1 MRIKVISTDDK
12 KLAELARLLR
22 ERSSADD
29 VSVMSASLERVL
41 AVAELGD
48 IDVLVLAQD
57 DLDSQDVERL
67 ERLGLGL
74 PATAFILV
82 SPLQTPELLMQAM
95 RAGVREVVP
104 SPPAAASLYPALRRI
119 ADKRDS
125 HANAA
130 GKVLA
135 FVSCKGGSGATFL
148 ATNLGYALAAL
159 EHKKVCL
166 LDLNLQFGDAS
177 LFVSEQRPQATLA
190 DISKQIHRL
199 DPSFLAASMVNV
211 TANFGILAA
220 PEDPS
225 FSEDVKPEHIDILLK
240 LARRHYDFILLDVG
254 RSLDA
259 VSVRALD
266 QADMIYPILQTTL
279 PYIRDGKRL
288 LGVFHSLDYS
298 HDKIA
303 LIVNRH
309 SKDDGQIKLADLER
323 AYGMRIPLTMP
334 NHYEAAAASV
344 NQGVPILKLAPAS
357 PLSKALAEMA
367 HALAGAVPGTEKS
380 RNGLL
385 ARLFSAKPA
394 TANLK
399 RENLA

>member
-1 MRIKVISTDDK
+1 MKIKVISTDDK
-12 KLAELARLLR
+12 LLAELARLLR

-29 VSVMSASLERVL
+29 VSMMSASLERVL
-41 AVAELGD
+41 AIAELGD
-48 IDVLVLAQD
+48 TDVLVLAQD
-57 DLDSQDVERL
+57 NLDGEDVERL
-67 ERLGLGL
+67 ERLGLMM

-104 SPPAAASLYPALRRI
+104 APPSATTLYPALRRI

-125 HANAA
+125 HANAG

-148 ATNLGYALAAL
+148 ATNLGYALATL
-159 EHKKVCL
+159 ENKKVAL
-166 LDLNLQFGDAS
+166 FDLNLQFGDAT
-177 LFVSEQRPQATLA
+177 LFVSEQRPNATLA
-190 DISKQIHRL
+190 DVAKNIHRL
-199 DPSFLAASMVNV
+199 DPSFLAGSMVSV
-211 TANFGILAA
+211 TPNFGILAA

-225 FSEDVKPEHIDILLK
+225 FSEEVKPEHIDQLLK
-240 LARRHYDFILLDVG
+240 LARRHYDFILLDIG

-288 LGVFHSLDYS
+288 LGVFHSLDYN
-298 HDKIA
+298 HDKIS

-309 SKDDGQIKLADLER
+309 SKDGQIKPGDLER
-323 AYGMRIPLTMP
+323 AYGMRILHAIP

-344 NQGVPILKLAPAS
+344 NQGVPILKLAPSS

-367 HALAGAVPGTEKS
+367 KGLAGATAGAEKTRS
-380 RNGLL
+380 GLL
-385 ARLFSAKPA
+385 TRLFAAKPA
-394 TANLK
+394 VAHIK
-399 RENLA
+399 REKLA

>member
-1 MRIKVISTDDK
+1 MRIKIISTDDK
-12 KLAELARLLR
+12 LLAELARLLR
-22 ERSSADD
+22 ERSSADE
-29 VSVMSASLERVL
+29 VSIMSASLERVL

-57 DLDSQDVERL
+57 NLNGEDVDRL
-67 ERLGLGL
+67 ERLGLSL

-104 SPPAAASLYPALRRI
+104 SPPVATTLYPALRRI
-119 ADKRDS
+119 ADKREN
-125 HANAA
+125 HTNAS
-130 GKVLA
+130 GKVIA

-148 ATNLGYALAAL
+148 ATNLGYALATL
-159 EHKKVCL
+159 ENKKVCL

-177 LFVSEQRPQATLA
+177 LFVSEQRPNATLA
-190 DISKQIHRL
+190 DVSKQIHRI
-199 DPSFLAASMVNV
+199 DASFLAGSMVSV
-211 TANFGILAA
+211 TPNFGILAA

-254 RSLDA
+254 RNLDP

-266 QADMIYPILQTTL
+266 QADMIHPILQTTL

-288 LGVFHSLDYS
+288 LSVFHSLDYS
-298 HDKIA
+298 PDKIS
-303 LIVNRH
+303 LMVNRH
-309 SKDDGQIKLADLER
+309 EKGGQIKLADLER
-323 AYGMRIPLTMP
+323 AYGMRIHLAMP

-357 PLSKALAEMA
+357 PLSKALADMA
-367 HALAGAVPGTEKS
+367 HGLAGAVAGTAKARS
-380 RNGLL
+380 GLL
-385 ARLFSAKPA
+385 SRLFTAKPA
-394 TANLK
+394 GPNLK

>member
-1 MRIKVISTDDK
+1 MKIKVISTDDK
-12 KLAELARLLR
+12 QLAELARLLR
-22 ERSSADD
+22 ERSNADE
-29 VSVMSASLERVL
+29 VSIMSASLERVL

-48 IDVLVLAQD
+48 IDVLLLAQH
-57 DLDSQDVERL
+57 DLGAQDVERL
-67 ERLGLGL
+67 ERLGMAY
-74 PATAFILV
+74 PSTAFILV

-95 RAGVREVVP
+95 RAGVREVVA
-104 SPPAAASLYPALRRI
+104 SPASPVTLYPALRRI

-148 ATNLGYALAAL
+148 ATNLGYALASM
-159 EHKKVCL
+159 ENKKVCL
-166 LDLNLQFGDAS
+166 LDLNLQFGDAT
-177 LFVSEQRPQATLA
+177 LFMSEHKPHATLA
-190 DISKQIHRL
+190 DVCKQIHRL
-199 DPSFLAASMVNV
+199 DASFLAGSMVAV
-211 TANFGILAA
+211 TPGFGILAA

-225 FSEDVKPEHIDILLK
+225 LAEDVKPEHVDVILK

-254 RSLDA
+254 RNLDA

-298 HDKIA
+298 TDKIS

-309 SKDDGQIKLADLER
+309 EKSGQIKLTDLER
-323 AYGMRIPLTMP
+323 AYGMRILLEMP

-344 NQGVPILKLAPAS
+344 NQGVPILTLAPAS
-357 PLSKALAEMA
+357 PLSKALAQMA
-367 HALAGAVPGTEKS
+367 HSLAGATAGAQKARS
-380 RNGLL
+380 GLF
-385 ARLFSAKPA
+385 ARLFNPKPA
-394 TANLK
+394 GANVK
-399 RENLA
+399 QEKLA

>member
-1 MRIKVISTDDK
+1 MRIKVISSDDK
-12 KLAELARLLR
+12 QLAELARLLR
-22 ERSSADD
+22 ERSSADE
-29 VSVMSASLERVL
+29 VSTMSASLERVL
-41 AVAELGD
+41 AIAELGD
-48 IDVLVLAQD
+48 VDLLVLAQD
-57 DLDSQDVERL
+57 NLDGQDVERL
-67 ERLGLGL
+67 ERLGLNL
-74 PATAFILV
+74 PAAAFILV
-82 SPLQTPELLMQAM
+82 SPLQTPELLLQAM

-104 SPPAAASLYPALRRI
+104 SPPAAATLFPAVRRI

-125 HANAA
+125 HANAG

-148 ATNLGYALAAL
+148 ATNLGYALATL
-159 EHKKVCL
+159 ENKKVCL
-166 LDLNLQFGDAS
+166 LDLNLQFGDAT
-177 LFVSEQRPQATLA
+177 LFVSEQRPHATLA
-190 DISKQIHRL
+190 DVSKQIHRL
-199 DPSFLAASMVNV
+199 DPSFLAGSMVSV

-220 PEDPS
+220 PEDPA
-225 FSEDVKPEHIDILLK
+225 FAEDVKPEHIDILLK

-298 HDKIA
+298 PAKIA

-309 SKDDGQIKLADLER
+309 GKEGQIKLADLEK
-323 AYGMRIPLTMP
+323 AYGMRIPLNMP

-367 HALAGAVPGTEKS
+367 HALTGVAAGSEHA
-380 RNGLL
+380 RAGLL
-385 ARLFSAKPA
+385 TRLFSAKRAP
-394 TANLK
+394 ANLK
-399 RENLA
+399 REKLA

>member
-12 KLAELARLLR
+12 QLTELARLLR
-22 ERSSADD
+22 ERNSADD
-29 VSVMSASLERVL
+29 VSTMSASLERVL
-41 AVAELGD
+41 AIAELGG

-57 DLDSQDVERL
+57 NLDGEDVERL
-67 ERLGLGL
+67 ERLGLMM
-74 PATAFILV
+74 PTAAFILV
-82 SPLQTPELLMQAM
+82 SPLQTPELLLQAM

-104 SPPAAASLYPALRRI
+104 SPPAAATLYPALRRI
-119 ADKRDS
+119 SDKRES
-125 HANAA
+125 HSNAG

-148 ATNLGYALAAL
+148 ATNLGYALATL
-159 EHKKVCL
+159 ENKKVAL
-166 LDLNLQFGDAS
+166 FDLNLQFGDAA
-177 LFVSEQRPQATLA
+177 LFVSEQRPNATLA

-199 DPSFLAASMVNV
+199 DATFLAGSMISV
-211 TANFGILAA
+211 APDYSILAA

-225 FSEDVKPEHIDILLK
+225 FSEDVKPEHIDQLLK
-240 LARRHYDFILLDVG
+240 LARRQYDFILLDVG

-288 LGVFHSLDYS
+288 LGVFHSLDYRN
-298 HDKIA
+298 DKIS

-309 SKDDGQIKLADLER
+309 GKEGQIKMADLER
-323 AYGMRIPLTMP
+323 AYGMRIQYNIP

-367 HALAGAVPGTEKS
+367 HALAGAAGAEKT
-380 RNGLL
+380 RDGLL
-385 ARLFSAKPA
+385 ARLFRAKPA
-394 TANLK
+394 PASLK

>member
-1 MRIKVISTDDK
+1 MKIKVISTDDK
-12 KLAELARLLR
+12 QLAELARLLR
-22 ERSSADD
+22 ERSTADD
-29 VSVMSASLERVL
+29 VSIMSASLERVL
-41 AVAELGD
+41 AVAELAD
-48 IDVLVLAQD
+48 IDVLLLAQH
-57 DLDSQDVERL
+57 DLSGEDVERL
-67 ERLGLGL
+67 ERLGIAY

-82 SPLQTPELLMQAM
+82 SPLQTPELLMRAM

-104 SPPAAASLYPALRRI
+104 SPASPITLYPALRRI
-119 ADKRDS
+119 ADKRES

-148 ATNLGYALAAL
+148 ATNLAYALASM
-159 EHKKVCL
+159 ENKKVCL
-166 LDLNLQFGDAS
+166 LDLNLQFGDAT
-177 LFVSEQRPQATLA
+177 LFMSEQKPNATLA
-190 DISKQIHRL
+190 DVARHIHRL
-199 DPSFLAASMVNV
+199 DASFLAGSMVDV
-211 TANFGILAA
+211 TPNFGILAA

-225 FSEDVKPEHIDILLK
+225 LAEDVKPEHIDAILK

-254 RSLDA
+254 RNLDA

-298 HDKIA
+298 ADKIS

-309 SKDDGQIKLADLER
+309 EKSAQIKLGDLER
-323 AYGMRIPLTMP
+323 AYGMRILLEMP

-367 HALAGAVPGTEKS
+367 YSLAGVAVGAEKARS
-380 RNGLL
+380 GLL
-385 ARLFSAKPA
+385 ARLFHTKAASA
-394 TANLK
+394 NIK
-399 RENLA
+399 REKLA